1 MSKLLI
7 EDRPLMVLPRLAVAI
22 GLHEAVFL
30 QQLHYWLRSSK
41 TLEADGHKWVY
52 NTMKQ
57 WNEQFPYCSERTLA
71 RVISSLTKRG
81 LLLTANY
88 NRRGGDQTK
97 WYTIDYEALARLELP
112 ELGSKKGPG
121 NPSSEQQSPTSGT
134 GSLPKWQTGLSQNA
148 GNPPM
153 DGSTSL
159 SKWQIAS
166 DSDQADCQNDRAS
179 LPDCPPRTCQDG
191 KRSLPTCQLAT
202 ANMAEPLPENNS
214 GETAEITE
222 ETTAVD
228 RGIPITAR
236 TSSLPL
242 EEVKLPHEQQEL
254 LLFAAKIGM
263 SEARMVQCIEIHGI
277 NLVRRQVKL
286 LQKNLELQKPIKNPA
301 GWLVKALKEDYQD
314 SATQYAARTEEE
326 KAARRAAGEAWSCR
340 MEETYA
346 EMDRA
351 AKKYEPD
358 PDGDFYKMYG
368 HKFCKKAV
376 TAADVSAA
384 APSS

>member
-41 TLEADGHKWVY
+41 TLEADGHKGVY

-112 ELGSKKGPG
+112 ELSPKKETGS
-121 NPSSEQQSPTSGT
+121 SSGQSSAASGT
-134 GSLPKWQTGLSQNA
+134 GNLPFWQTAPAPNAVNPPANVNTSLPKWQT
-148 GNPPM
+148 
-153 DGSTSL
+153 
-159 SKWQIAS
+159 AS
-166 DSDQADCQNDRAS
+166 DSNPAECQNDRAS
-179 LPDCPPRTCQDG
+179 MPDCPPRTRQDG
-191 KRSLPTCQLAT
+191 KSSLPTCQLAP
-202 ANMAEPLPENNS
+202 AKMAGPLPENNS
-214 GETAEITE
+214 RETAEITE

-228 RGIPITAR
+228 RGLPITAR

-242 EEVKLPHEQQEL
+242 EAVKPPHEQQEL

-263 SEARMVQCIEIHGI
+263 SEARMVQCIETHGI
-277 NLVRRQVKL
+277 NLVRRQIRL
-286 LQKNLELQKPIKNPA
+286 LQKNLERKKPIQNPA

-314 SATQYAARTEEE
+314 SAAQYAARTEEE
-326 KAARRAAGEAWSCR
+326 KAARRAAGEAWSRR
-340 MEETYA
+340 MNERYA

-351 AKKYEPD
+351 ANQYEPD
-358 PDGDFYKMYG
+358 PDSEFCRMY
-368 HKFCKKAV
+368 HPKFRQK
-376 TAADVSAA
+376 AA
-384 APSS
+384 ATNDNAAPPASS